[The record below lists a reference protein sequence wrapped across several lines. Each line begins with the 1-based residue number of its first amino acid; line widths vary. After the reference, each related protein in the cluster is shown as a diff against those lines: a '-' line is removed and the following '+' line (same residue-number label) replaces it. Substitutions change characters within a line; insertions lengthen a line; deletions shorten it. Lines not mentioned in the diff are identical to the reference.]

1 MLRVPLLT
9 LKPDIERPGQA
20 GAGSHMLIGELSR
33 RTGVSTRVLR
43 YYEQQGLLH
52 PRRRPSGYRE
62 FDESD
67 VDTVRRVR
75 MLLAAG
81 LGTEL
86 IRRVL
91 PCMADDGVILA
102 PTCEDMARDLRRER
116 ARMGRAIEEMTAAHA
131 MLDAIIRAGERRT
144 LAGADH

>member
-1 MLRVPLLT
+1 
-9 LKPDIERPGQA
+9 
-20 GAGSHMLIGELSR
+20 MLIGELSR

>member
-1 MLRVPLLT
+1 
-9 LKPDIERPGQA
+9 
-20 GAGSHMLIGELSR
+20 MLIGELSR

-116 ARMGRAIEEMTAAHA
+116 ARMGRAVEEMTAAHA